1 MLLALLFTGLISIQ
15 IEGHDVV
22 TSTEHVPMELRI
34 ANAPVAYVKYIG
46 KLVFPANLSV
56 YYPYPDNLA
65 LWQSAGALL
74 ILAGLTFIFF
84 FMTAKRYLVTG
95 WLWFLGT
102 LLPVIGLMQIGP
114 WPAMAD
120 RWAYVPFMGLFIL
133 IAWGAIDWTRQ
144 VNIPQK
150 WVAAAAVLI
159 LLVLIS
165 GTRRQ
170 VQYWADSVSLFGHAV
185 ELNPQNYKARKQLGA
200 ALLEIGRIKEGI
212 TQIEAAAELRPDDY
226 DLHHKLGRTYMILGE
241 TAKASVQ
248 WEKALSLEP
257 HAVRTRYAL
266 GMAYMLNG
274 ENDKALEAFM
284 KIVNLNPECAECGYN
299 IARIYAGRNMIEKSA
314 LWLRRAADAGFSNW
328 KLVESDKKME
338 NARRRMIEMNA
349 DKASPYQKKPID
361 KQ

>member
-1 MLLALLFTGLISIQ
+1 M
-15 IEGHDVV
+15 
-22 TSTEHVPMELRI
+22 TSTEHVSLKLRI

-56 YYPYPDNLA
+56 YYPYPDKLP
-65 LWQSAGALL
+65 LWQPAGALL

-102 LLPVIGLMQIGP
+102 LLPVMGLMQIGP

-133 IAWGAIDWTRQ
+133 IAWGVFDWTRQ
-144 VNIPQK
+144 VHIPQK
-150 WVAAAAVLI
+150 WMAAAAVLI

-185 ELNPQNYKARKQLGA
+185 ELNPQNFKARKQLGA
-200 ALLEIGRIKEGI
+200 ALLEVGRIKEGI
-212 TQIEAAAELRPDDY
+212 TQIEAATELRPDDY
-226 DLHHKLGRTYMILGE
+226 GLHHKLGRTYMILGE
-241 TAKASVQ
+241 TDKASTQ

-266 GMAYMLNG
+266 GMAYMVKG
-274 ENDKALEAFM
+274 ENDKALEAFT
-284 KIVNLNPECAECGYN
+284 KVVNLNPKCAECGFN
-299 IARIYAGRNMIEKSA
+299 IARIYAGWNMIEKSA
-314 LWLRRAADAGFSNW
+314 LWLKKAADAGFRNW

-338 NARRRMIEMNA
+338 NARRLMIEMSD
-349 DKASPYQKKPID
+349 DKSSPDQFKPID
-361 KQ
+361 K